1 MAEGTGVIGFGKTG
15 RAVVDF
21 LLGKDD
27 AGRILIYDDKKID
40 LKSVPENYFNAGVE
54 LLSGEADINRLA
66 DVDELVISPGV
77 NGKEKRFKVL
87 RDKGI
92 RIKSE
97 MEFATEVSKSKNIIA
112 VTGTNGKSTTV
123 SLIHHFL
130 KEGGK
135 DAVLA
140 GNIGTPLTAELSGIT
155 EESVLVLEVSSF
167 QLEEIIKFKPSIS
180 VILNITPDHL
190 DRYEN
195 IEDYF
200 EAKFNI
206 VKNQDENDIVILNE
220 TDPVLRK
227 RFKTEA
233 GKGVKTI
240 WFSLRGKDIE
250 NGGFIENEMAVIKL
264 HGEKIAQVSLANNP
278 LIGTHNLENILVSVI
293 VAILSGISP
302 RSIERSLGTFIGLE
316 HRMEVAGKLKGVTFI
331 NDSKATNID
340 ATVKSISGVTS
351 DMVLIMGGK
360 DKGGDFTVLNKYID
374 KKIKKIIL
382 LGEAAD
388 KIRFQLGNP
397 DNMFI
402 RMESLD
408 EAVRK
413 GFDLFSGSGGVV
425 LLAPG
430 CASFDMFSN
439 FEVRGQVFKKSVQ
452 DLMSE
457 YNNG

>member
-1 MAEGTGVIGFGKTG
+1 MAEGTGIIGFGKTG

-21 LLGKDD
+21 LLEKGD

-40 LKSVPENYFNAGVE
+40 PKSIPGNYFNAGVE
-54 LLSGEADINRLA
+54 LLSGEEDINRLA
-66 DVDELVISPGV
+66 DVNELIISPGV
-77 NGKEKRFKVL
+77 NGKEKRFDVL
-87 RDKGI
+87 RNRGI

-97 MEFATEVSKSKNIIA
+97 MEFAAEISVSKNIIA

-140 GNIGTPLTAELSGIT
+140 GNIGTPLTAELSRIT
-155 EESVLVLEVSSF
+155 KENALILEVSSF

-200 EAKFNI
+200 EAKLNI
-206 VKNQDENDIVILNE
+206 VKNQDENDIVILNAA
-220 TDPVLRK
+220 DPVLRK
-227 RFKTEA
+227 RFKTKT
-233 GKGVKTI
+233 GKGVKTM
-240 WFSLRGKDIE
+240 WFSPVEKDID

-264 HGEKIAQVSLANNP
+264 HGGRIAQVSLANNP

-293 VAILSGISP
+293 AAILSGISP
-302 RSIERSLGTFIGLE
+302 RSIERSLGTFRGLE
-316 HRMEVAGKLKGVTFI
+316 HRMEIAGKLKGVTFI

-351 DMVLIMGGK
+351 DMVLILGGK
-360 DKGGDFTVLNKYID
+360 DKGGDFSVLNEYID

-388 KIRFQLGNP
+388 KIRSRLGNP
-397 DNMFI
+397 DSMFI
-402 RMESLD
+402 RVDSL
-408 EAVRK
+408 EKAVRK

-430 CASFDMFSN
+430 CASFDMFPN
-439 FEVRGQVFKKSVQ
+439 FEVRGSVFKKAVR
-452 DLMSE
+452 DLIKE